1 MLVLLNK
8 LQSVNERPA
17 EFVID
22 RDYTFFTPLDI
33 LATFLGVAVIY
44 VILYLRRRQN
54 NEIEHYKY
62 FLPAFSFKM
71 LFVIANAMFYI
82 IAYGAGGD
90 SIGYW
95 DTAVKLNHLFWK
107 DPFLYFQELLTTPEY
122 LGHLKN
128 FDASTGYPD
137 ARMYGEP
144 PSFFVAKITSIFT
157 FFTFK
162 GYILMSLIF
171 AFITT
176 NASWR
181 LYELLRSFKLHS
193 DWHLALAIFFI
204 PSLSFWCGG
213 ISKDTVMWVAVCYF
227 LYNIYQLISPDKKSS
242 FWNWIG
248 MILCLYVMFRV
259 RSFMIV
265 TVIVPLL
272 FAYSARLGKK
282 FGPKSLERLV
292 IRILIGI
299 LGVGGILVFFQTP
312 IAEEFINEAAVINY
326 DMTTNK
332 TYGSNRYDLGITDYS
347 PFGMIMAFPASVIA
361 GFYRPFIWES
371 LSVSLILNGIESLVL
386 MYFTFRFFVSWK
398 VGERIKFIR
407 NHEFLIYAFFFALI
421 LAYFA
426 GFTSI
431 LFGVLVRFKAPVLPF
446 LVIVLTAHYLEE
458 NGKRKLET
466 GENPVDESG
475 SLDELGDSQ

>member
-1 MLVLLNK
+1 M
-8 LQSVNERPA
+8 NERPA

-22 RDYTFFTPLDI
+22 RDYTFFTPLDL
-33 LATFLGVAVIY
+33 LATLLGISVIFI
-44 VILYLRRRQN
+44 ILYLRRRRN
-54 NEIEHYKY
+54 SALEHYKY
-62 FLPAFSFKM
+62 YIPAFSFKM
-71 LFVIANAMFYI
+71 FFVIANALFYI
-82 IAYGAGGD
+82 IVYGAGGD
-90 SIGYW
+90 SIGFW
-95 DTAVKLNHLFWK
+95 DGAVKLNHLFWK
-107 DPFLYFQELLTTPEY
+107 NPIMYFEELFKSQEY

-128 FDASTGYPD
+128 FDISTGYPD
-137 ARMYGEP
+137 ARIYGEQS
-144 PSFFVAKITSIFT
+144 SFFISKLASLFT

-162 GYILMSLIF
+162 GYILMSIIF
-171 AFITT
+171 AYITT

-181 LYELLRSFKLHS
+181 LYELMRSFKLHS

-227 LYNIYQLISPDKKSS
+227 LYNIYQLISPEKKSS

-248 MILCLYVMFRV
+248 ILLTLYVMYRV

-272 FAYSARLGKK
+272 FAYSARIGKK
-282 FGPKSLERLV
+282 FGSKSLERLG
-292 IRILIGI
+292 IRILITVIGI
-299 LGVGGILVFFQTP
+299 GGILVFFQTP
-312 IAEEFINEAAVINY
+312 IAEEYINEAAVINQ

-332 TYGSNRYDLGITDYS
+332 SYGSNRYDLGITDYS
-347 PFGMIMAFPASVIA
+347 PAGMILAFPASVIA
-361 GFYRPFIWES
+361 GFYRPFLWES

-386 MYFTFRFFVSWK
+386 MYFTFRFFFSWN
-398 VGERIKFIR
+398 VRERIKRVR

-446 LVIVLTAHYLEE
+446 LVMVLTAHYLEE
-458 NGKRKLET
+458 KRDKKL
-466 GENPVDESG
+466 D
-475 SLDELGDSQ
+475 

>member
-1 MLVLLNK
+1 L
-8 LQSVNERPA
+8 NERPA

-22 RDYTFFTPLDI
+22 RDYSFFTPLDI
-33 LATFLGVAVIY
+33 LATFLGIAVIY
-44 VILYLRRRQN
+44 ILLYVTRRRYSDL
-54 NEIEHYKY
+54 EYYKY
-62 FLPAFSFKM
+62 YLPAFSFKM
-71 LFVIANAMFYI
+71 FFVISNALFYI
-82 IAYGAGGD
+82 IVYGAGGD
-90 SIGYW
+90 SIGFW
-95 DTAVKLNHLFWK
+95 DGAVKLNNLFWK
-107 DPFLYFQELLTTPEY
+107 DPLLYFEELFKSQEY

-128 FDASTGYPD
+128 FDHSTGYPD
-137 ARMYGEP
+137 ARIYGEQS
-144 PSFFVAKITSIFT
+144 SFFISKIASAFT

-162 GYILMSLIF
+162 GYLLMSLIF

-213 ISKDTVMWVAVCYF
+213 ISKDTVMWVSVCYF
-227 LYNIYQLISPDKKSS
+227 LYNVYQLISPEKESNM
-242 FWNWIG
+242 WNLVG
-248 MILCLYVMFRV
+248 ILLSLYVMYRV
-259 RSFMIV
+259 RSFMMV
-265 TVIVPLL
+265 TVLVPLL
-272 FAYSARLGKK
+272 FAYSARLAKK
-282 FGPKSLERLV
+282 FGPKSLKRWGL
-292 IRILIGI
+292 RFLIGVI
-299 LGVGGILVFFQTP
+299 GIGGILIFFQSS

-347 PFGMIMAFPASVIA
+347 PIGMLLAFPSSVIA
-361 GFYRPFIWES
+361 GFYRPFLWES
-371 LSVSLILNGIESLVL
+371 LSVSLILNGLESLL
-386 MYFTFRFFVSWK
+386 LIYFTLRFFFSWK
-398 VGERIKFIR
+398 IGERIKRIR

-446 LVIVLTAHYLEE
+446 LVMVLTAHYLEE
-458 NGKRKLET
+458 RHPLNADLPADKM
-466 GENPVDESG
+466 
-475 SLDELGDSQ
+475 

>member
-1 MLVLLNK
+1 M
-8 LQSVNERPA
+8 NERPA

-22 RDYTFFTPLDI
+22 RDYTFFTPLDL
-33 LATFLGVAVIY
+33 LATILGIAIIY
-44 VILYLRRRQN
+44 IVLYIRRRRKS
-54 NEIEHYKY
+54 ELEHYKY
-62 FLPAFSFKM
+62 YIPAFSFKM
-71 LFVIANAMFYI
+71 LFVLTNALYYI
-82 IAYGAGGD
+82 IVFGAGGD

-95 DTAVKLNHLFWK
+95 DGAVKLNHLFWK
-107 DPFLYFQELLTTPEY
+107 DPFLYFDELFKTQEY

-128 FDASTGYPD
+128 FDSTTGFPD
-137 ARMYGEP
+137 ARIYGEQS
-144 PSFFVAKITSIFT
+144 SFFVSKIASLFT

-162 GYILMSLIF
+162 GYILMTIIF
-171 AFITT
+171 AYITT

-181 LYELLRSFKLHS
+181 LYELMRSFKLHS

-227 LYNIYQLISPDKKSS
+227 LYNVYQLISPEKKSS

-248 MILCLYVMFRV
+248 ILLTLYVMYRV

-272 FAYSARLGKK
+272 FAYSARIGKK
-282 FGPKSLERLV
+282 FGPKSLERLG
-292 IRILIGI
+292 IRILITFIGI
-299 LGVGGILVFFQTP
+299 GGILVFFQTP
-312 IAEEFINEAAVINY
+312 IAEEYINEAAVINH

-347 PFGMIMAFPASVIA
+347 PAGMILAFPASVTA
-361 GFYRPFIWES
+361 GFYRPFLWES

-386 MYFTFRFFVSWK
+386 MYFTFRFFFSWK
-398 VGERIKFIR
+398 VRERIKRIR
-407 NHEFLIYAFFFALI
+407 NHEFLIYAFYFSVI

-446 LVIVLTAHYLEE
+446 LVMVLTAHYFEE
-458 NGKRKLET
+458 RREKSLQT
-466 GENPVDESG
+466 GEEIT
-475 SLDELGDSQ
+475 E